1 MCVLVLIKRAS
12 LFSFF
17 SFFVRCANIIQMLTT
32 DTPMLGECH
41 VGKTLVLYRSQQHK
55 MLETRRT
62 VIVNEA
68 TRTCQRYDQD
78 PLGRV
83 TPTHHIHPIHPVHPH
98 IVHRLYYGEYYG
110 ETIGNGLFCGGEDQS
125 RSPVSALRTD
135 THAHTCCKLEFPG
148 TIKRIS

>member
-1 MCVLVLIKRAS
+1 
-12 LFSFF
+12 
-17 SFFVRCANIIQMLTT
+17 MLTK

-78 PLGRV
+78 IIKMFNTLLGYV
-83 TPTHHIHPIHPVHPH
+83 PTVQSEDQDQNYPHPPP
-98 IVHRLYYGEYYG
+98 HRLY
-110 ETIGNGLFCGGEDQS
+110 
-125 RSPVSALRTD
+125 
-135 THAHTCCKLEFPG
+135 
-148 TIKRIS
+148 